1 MAKQKISDIYVA
13 DNLTDFISVLFTQFA
28 ESRRPYEQSWK
39 DCWWN
44 FLGQYNPE
52 KRLQSNEGEK
62 GRSRIFFRLTPQKV
76 RAAQAKIMES
86 IGMEIPFNIVPLFDN
101 PQTEYN
107 LQAICSA
114 QKDIIRNQYKKIN
127 LRDRFDTEV
136 LLMCI
141 YGTGILKGP
150 IISEKI
156 VPSVEENIKEVMG
169 VKVPMWKIPFKNY
182 PRWKR
187 VYRKEYRKEV
197 DSVSIWDF
205 YTDVNVE
212 TAEESIGNIEKH
224 LYSPYEFQSKFFNN
238 SEYNQDNVIAAYN
251 LACVPMDVESQQIV
265 EADKFMGVQAP
276 KDLQITVI
284 EYWGQAPYGLVK
296 EYLSKE
302 GDEEENDKNYKD
314 TDIVECSVI
323 MSAINN
329 DADQLNNCSILK
341 AKLNPSGQ
349 RIYKVCPFI
358 KNPGIPYG
366 IGVAESVKDSQKVI
380 NSLSRLFVDNKVLTG
395 NAMFAVQKE
404 LIDTRATKNGFKV
417 HPGKIFFTKGDV
429 NQAIKPLIFPD
440 ITGGLDVALDRFER
454 WADEESGI
462 PKYTQ
467 GEANSSFLNKML
479 DIYTPV
485 PMADGSYKILRDIE
499 DGDTIVGSNGMPT
512 KVLKAHK
519 IHFPERAYDI
529 TFKSGEKITAGG
541 EHLWTIETPN
551 GRRKTIDTDSLYEY
565 KQNHKARVF
574 VPRVERVYTGQEL
587 ELPLDP
593 YILGLW
599 LGDGHTYAPR
609 ITTPDSYIV
618 ERLKLFAE
626 AKGGKIKKDKTQ
638 NAGLATT
645 YYIDGL
651 HKPLHDLGLLRKTSD
666 DDKEGK
672 HIPEVYFHASYSQ
685 RLELLRGL
693 MDTDGC
699 HHSYNLS
706 IFTQKEGRL
715 LDDVIRLIESLGGFP
730 KKCKTN
736 PGKMAREGV
745 KYFNINF
752 NLADNPFNLPKKAN
766 KWKAPAKKHNRQTIV
781 SIVPTE
787 IRLMRCLTVDAEDGL
802 FCVGKRFTITHNTA
816 SGMSMIINQS
826 NVFLKTTIRNIDE
839 FWIKPLTRDFNAL
852 NEIDGSYPEAIN
864 IPMDV
869 VPMGVDNLMA
879 KEIKFENTMKLF
891 DIANKVGWMPYLK
904 KAEAL
909 NTVSDLLDV
918 KGLVVNE
925 VEAQQID
932 QQMQMQAAQQPQA
945 TLSANINSDL
955 LGALSSN
962 ERVQLVQKLGVQG
975 DINANNE
982 LLMKKAQDLELETQA
997 KIMVNDRKELGKA
1010 QGKMANDIIG
1020 SMTKQESQPKEEVVI
1035 EEQTNEISD

>member
-13 DNLTDFISVLFTQFA
+13 DNLQDFISTLFTQFA
-28 ESRRPYEQSWK
+28 ESRRPYEQVWK
-39 DCWWN
+39 ECWWN

-107 LQAICSA
+107 MEVISSS

-127 LRDRFDTEV
+127 LRDKFDTEI

-156 VPSVEENIKEVMG
+156 VPSVEENIIKVMG
-169 VKVPMWKIPFKNY
+169 VDVPMWKIPFKQY

-187 VYRKEYRKEV
+187 VYRREYLKEV
-197 DSVSIWDF
+197 ESVSIWDF
-205 YTDVNVE
+205 YTDVNVD

-224 LYSPYEFQSKFFNN
+224 LYSPYEFQSKFLNN
-238 SEYNQDNVIAAYN
+238 PDYNQDNVIAAYN
-251 LACVPMDVESQQIV
+251 MAYVPEEVEKEQIV

-284 EYWGQAPYGLVK
+284 EYWGQAPYGLLK
-296 EYLSKE
+296 EHLEEKE
-302 GDEEENDKNYKD
+302 LDGLDKYKD
-314 TDIVECSVI
+314 TDIVECSVV
-323 MSAINN
+323 MTAINN
-329 DADQLNNCSILK
+329 DTDHLNNCSILR

-358 KNPGIPYG
+358 KNPGNPYG
-366 IGVAESVKDSQKVI
+366 IGVAESIMDSQKII
-380 NSLSRLFVDNKVLTG
+380 NSLSRLLIDNKVLSG
-395 NAMFAVQKE
+395 NSMFAVQKE

-440 ITGGLDVALDRFER
+440 ITGGIDVTLDRFER

-467 GEANSSFLNKML
+467 GEASSSFLNK
-479 DIYTPV
+479 
-485 PMADGSYKILRDIE
+485 
-499 DGDTIVGSNGMPT
+499 
-512 KVLKAHK
+512 
-519 IHFPERAYDI
+519 
-529 TFKSGEKITAGG
+529 
-541 EHLWTIETPN
+541 
-551 GRRKTIDTDSLYEY
+551 
-565 KQNHKARVF
+565 
-574 VPRVERVYTGQEL
+574 
-587 ELPLDP
+587 
-593 YILGLW
+593 
-599 LGDGHTYAPR
+599 
-609 ITTPDSYIV
+609 
-618 ERLKLFAE
+618 
-626 AKGGKIKKDKTQ
+626 
-638 NAGLATT
+638 
-645 YYIDGL
+645 
-651 HKPLHDLGLLRKTSD
+651 
-666 DDKEGK
+666 
-672 HIPEVYFHASYSQ
+672 
-685 RLELLRGL
+685 
-693 MDTDGC
+693 
-699 HHSYNLS
+699 
-706 IFTQKEGRL
+706 
-715 LDDVIRLIESLGGFP
+715 
-730 KKCKTN
+730 
-736 PGKMAREGV
+736 
-745 KYFNINF
+745 
-752 NLADNPFNLPKKAN
+752 
-766 KWKAPAKKHNRQTIV
+766 
-781 SIVPTE
+781 
-787 IRLMRCLTVDAEDGL
+787 
-802 FCVGKRFTITHNTA
+802 TA

-839 FWIKPLTRDFNAL
+839 FWIKPITRDFNSL

-879 KEIKFENTMKLF
+879 KEIKFENLIKL
-891 DIANKVGWMPYLK
+891 INLSKEVGWMPYVK
-904 KAEAL
+904 KVDAL

-918 KGLVVNE
+918 KGYVVNP

-932 QQMQMQAAQQPQA
+932 QQLQMQAAQQPQA

-955 LGALSSN
+955 LNALSST
-962 ERVQLVQKLGVQG
+962 ERVQLVQKLGLQG

-1010 QGKMANDIIG
+1010 QGKMANDILG
-1020 SMTKQESQPKEEVVI
+1020 SMVKQEEQPKVEEKTEIV
-1035 EEQTNEISD
+1035 EEQTNEIPE